1 MPSAPN
7 VGMTTETNRPG
18 AHQFVALEIALQ
30 IVVALRDAIGLV
42 RQHDVELAKQIVR
55 SASSIAANV
64 GEGRRRVGRD
74 RLHFFRIA
82 AGSAEETS
90 VHLRVALAWGWLRGG
105 QVDNAFA
112 LIDRELALL
121 WGLTHR

>member
-1 MPSAPN
+1 
-7 VGMTTETNRPG
+7 MTNETKRPG

-30 IVVALRDAIGLV
+30 IVIALRDAVALV
-42 RQHDVELAKQIVR
+42 RRHDVDLAKQIVR

-82 AGSAEETS
+82 AGSAEETR
-90 VHLRVALAWGWLRGG
+90 VHLRVALAWGWLRAD
-105 QVDNAFA
+105 QVEPAFG
-112 LIDRELALL
+112 LIDRELGLL
-121 WGLTHR
+121 WGLTHRVDRL

>member
-7 VGMTTETNRPG
+7 VGMTTETNRAG
-18 AHQFVALEIALQ
+18 AHQFVALDIALQ

-42 RQHDVELAKQIVR
+42 GQHDVELAKQIVR

-74 RLHFFRIA
+74 RLHFFASRPEA
-82 AGSAEETS
+82 PKKRESTYVLLLPGAG
-90 VHLRVALAWGWLRGG
+90 
-105 QVDNAFA
+105 
-112 LIDRELALL
+112 
-121 WGLTHR
+121 